1 MIRMLLELG
10 YHKNYD
16 INRALLEAVQCKS
29 NTVHDDGHDEATRS
43 EIISLLIDAGA
54 NPHSAVAITQFP
66 DKHLVHGFRGS
77 KSVKEKA
84 RKGVTPLALA
94 AHCEDVDAVRTMLNS
109 FSLSLSSLRSSRRC
123 DPLLRMQPETYFQT
137 LESREDDAIDSS
149 LQVRGTHRC

>member
-66 DKHLVHGFRGS
+66 DKHLVHGF
-77 KSVKEKA
+77 
-84 RKGVTPLALA
+84 
-94 AHCEDVDAVRTMLNS
+94 
-109 FSLSLSSLRSSRRC
+109 SSLRGRGCSSN
-123 DPLLRMQPETYFQT
+123 
-137 LESREDDAIDSS
+137 DAQLFLSVSFIIKKFKEM
-149 LQVRGTHRC
+149 